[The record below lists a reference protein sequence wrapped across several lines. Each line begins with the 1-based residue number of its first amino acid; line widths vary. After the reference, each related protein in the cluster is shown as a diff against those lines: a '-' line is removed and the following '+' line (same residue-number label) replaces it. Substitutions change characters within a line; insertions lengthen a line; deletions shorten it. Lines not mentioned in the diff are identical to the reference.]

1 MSTSHLLT
9 QLTQLSDSL
18 KLTNTLITRLAKLP
32 FSPGSEPVDVSD
44 TNTVRLELAQD
55 IHDALKQLEEDLELL
70 TQETEDLNPSQALPA
85 HRRRESK
92 TGEKERERARLSA
105 QLTRLGEDLRNSRG
119 RFRSAQLSAKRA
131 SQAAKAKERELVF
144 ASLRT
149 VPDHDTTDS
158 NNTTP
163 RDLFANRSNLKQKYK
178 PLSKD
183 EALVATSTDVTSALR
198 RTHALL
204 STELSRSR
212 FAQETFDQSTA
223 ALADLGEKYSSLD
236 DILSTSRN
244 LLGTLVSSQKSDTW
258 YLETA
263 FYLLLATLAWLFFRR
278 ILFGPFVRL
287 PLFLYHCVVF
297 AFRWSVLKPLWG
309 LALLT
314 GVVTTSPAASNTA
327 LAYSHGLPST
337 ATRAPLIVHNSAKSG
352 PPKIAMA
359 DRERIE
365 KQGGIPAGAG
375 GAGAKIGKDGEA
387 GKSARE
393 AEKRMSERIGE
404 MHERSERAAREAA
417 GGSGGDAEEGV
428 QRRGDGTVLEE
439 RGDRPRNPKKKV
451 FEGDGE
457 EGEERRRVE
466 KRDEL

>member
-1 MSTSHLLT
+1 MSTSHLLA

-18 KLTNTLITRLAKLP
+18 KQTNTLITRLAKLP
-32 FSPGSEPVDVSD
+32 FSPSSEPVDISD
-44 TNTVRLELAQD
+44 INTVRLELAQD

-70 TQETEDLNPSQALPA
+70 TQETEDLNPSQALPS

-92 TGEKERERARLSA
+92 TGEKERERARVSA
-105 QLTRLGEDLRNSRG
+105 QLTRLSEDLRNSRG

-131 SQAAKAKERELVF
+131 SEAAKAKERELVF

-149 VPDHDTTDS
+149 EPVQNTTDS
-158 NNTTP
+158 NNTIP
-163 RDLFANRSNLKQKYK
+163 RDLFANRSSLKQKHN

-183 EALVATSTDVTSALR
+183 ETLAATSTDITTALR

-287 PLFLYHCVVF
+287 PLFLYHCAIF
-297 AFRWSVLKPLWG
+297 AFRWGVLKPLWG

-404 MHERSERAAREAA
+404 MHERSERAAKEAA
-417 GGSGGDAEEGV
+417 GAEEADV

-451 FEGDGE
+451 FEDDGGE
-457 EGEERRRVE
+457 GTGEERRRVG

>member
-9 QLTQLSDSL
+9 QLSQLSDSL
-18 KLTNTLITRLAKLP
+18 KQANTLITRLAKLP
-32 FSPGSEPVDVSD
+32 FSPGSEPVGISD

-70 TQETEDLNPSQALPA
+70 TQETEDLNPSQAPPA

-92 TGEKERERARLSA
+92 TGEKERERARVSA
-105 QLTRLGEDLRNSRG
+105 QLTRLSEDLRNSRG

-131 SQAAKAKERELVF
+131 SEAAKAKERELVF
-144 ASLRT
+144 ASLRAEP
-149 VPDHDTTDS
+149 VQNNTTDS
-158 NNTTP
+158 TK
-163 RDLFANRSNLKQKYK
+163 DLFANRSSLKQKHK

-297 AFRWSVLKPLWG
+297 AFRWGILKPLWG

-314 GVVTTSPAASNTA
+314 GVVTTSPAASGTA

-365 KQGGIPAGAG
+365 RQGGIPAGAG

-417 GGSGGDAEEGV
+417 GVEDKDGL

-451 FEGDGE
+451 FEVDVE
-457 EGEERRRVE
+457 DERERRRVG

>member
-18 KLTNTLITRLAKLP
+18 KQTNTLITRLAKLP
-32 FSPGSEPVDVSD
+32 FSPGSEPVDISD

-92 TGEKERERARLSA
+92 TGEKERERARVSA
-105 QLTRLGEDLRNSRG
+105 QLTRLSEDLRNSRG

-131 SQAAKAKERELVF
+131 SEAAKAKERELVF

-149 VPDHDTTDS
+149 EPVQNTTDP
-158 NNTTP
+158 NNTIP
-163 RDLFANRSNLKQKYK
+163 RDLFANRSSLKQKHK

-183 EALVATSTDVTSALR
+183 ETLAATSTDITSALR

-297 AFRWSVLKPLWG
+297 AFRWGILKPLWG

-314 GVVTTSPAASNTA
+314 GVVTTSPAASGTA

-404 MHERSERAAREAA
+404 MHERSERAAKEAA
-417 GGSGGDAEEGV
+417 GAEEADV

-451 FEGDGE
+451 FEGDGGDGG
-457 EGEERRRVE
+457 GEERRRVG